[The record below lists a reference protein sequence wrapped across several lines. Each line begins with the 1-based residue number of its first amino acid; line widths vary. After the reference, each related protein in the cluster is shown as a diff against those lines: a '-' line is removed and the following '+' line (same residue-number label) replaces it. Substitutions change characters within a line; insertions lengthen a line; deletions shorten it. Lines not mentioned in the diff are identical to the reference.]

1 MTDGRHRTL
10 RDRFFGAPLLAIL
23 WKDILLETRTKDF
36 LVSVLVFALI
46 VIVVFNFAVDPTPA
60 TVGLVAPGALWI
72 SFVFGGVLGLTR
84 SFAVE
89 KERGSMHGLLLAPV
103 GRDTIYFGKMLAS
116 LLFMLMVEAIAFPVF
131 AIMFNIPMSA
141 PGFIPV
147 ALLATLGIVTV
158 GTLFSAMAVNT
169 RAREV
174 MLPLLF
180 LPVALPAIV
189 AAVEATG
196 PALFGQTNDTQ
207 WLPFL
212 GVFDAIFLVV
222 CSVVFSFVVED

>member
-1 MTDGRHRTL
+1 MTGGRRTL
-10 RDRFFGAPLLAIL
+10 RDRLVGAPLLAIL

-36 LVSVLVFALI
+36 LVAVLVFALI

-89 KERGSMHGLLLAPV
+89 KERGSIHGLLLTPV

-116 LLFMLMVEAIAFPVF
+116 LLFMLVVEAIAFPVF
-131 AIMFNIPMSA
+131 AVMFNIPMSA
-141 PGFIPV
+141 PAFIPV
-147 ALLATLGIVTV
+147 ALLATLGIATV

-196 PALFGQTNDTQ
+196 PALFGGANDVQ

-222 CSVVFSFVVED
+222 CSIVFSFVIED